1 MAEAATTA
9 PKAKPAKPAMAAFD
23 MPKFEMPKFEMP
35 KFDMPKVE
43 MPAAFR
49 EMAERGVAQAKDT
62 YEKMKAAAEEA
73 TDVLETTYST
83 ATKGAS
89 DYGLKVIEAARANT
103 NAAFDFA
110 GEVMAAK
117 TLSEVVELTNA
128 HARKQFEVAVAAEQ
142 GTRCA
147 GAEGCDRDG
156 RADQERHEQGLYQG
170 RLIASWIALFDY
182 PRRTTGKSPGLARAF
197 AYQPLLISLP
207 KCGVPPSFRALTDRA
222 GRAAVAQLVRA
233 PDCGSGGR
241 WFESTQ
247 LYQFHAPQA
256 VVPAQP
262 VYGRRIAAG
271 DSFTPAVHARFTLTR
286 WDYAEAK
293 QP

>member
-9 PKAKPAKPAMAAFD
+9 PKAKPAKPAMAA
-23 MPKFEMPKFEMP
+23 FEMPKFEMP

-110 GEVMAAK
+110 GEIMAAK
-117 TLSEVVELTNA
+117 TLSEVVELTSA
-128 HARKQFEVAVAAEQ
+128 HARKQFESLSQQGKELGALAQKVATETAEP
-142 GTRCA
+142 
-147 GAEGCDRDG
+147 
-156 RADQERHEQGLYQG
+156 
-170 RLIASWIALFDY
+170 I
-182 PRRTTGKSPGLARAF
+182 KSGMNKAF
-197 AYQPLLISLP
+197 A
-207 KCGVPPSFRALTDRA
+207 K
-222 GRAAVAQLVRA
+222 VA
-233 PDCGSGGR
+233 
-241 WFESTQ
+241 
-247 LYQFHAPQA
+247 
-256 VVPAQP
+256 
-262 VYGRRIAAG
+262 
-271 DSFTPAVHARFTLTR
+271 
-286 WDYAEAK
+286 
-293 QP
+293 